1 MMDFC
6 SKDLWVQPELTHCI
20 LQLGPCGKT
29 SLLEL
34 AFFCRRMSNVVPIM
48 SVKAWLAG
56 TNDYLSGDPLAGRV
70 GQSLVVVMVGEDG
83 CSAGM

>member
-1 MMDFC
+1 MGTARAHPLYFATWP
-6 SKDLWVQPELTHCI
+6 LWEDIWDAIPA
-20 LQLGPCGKT
+20 